1 MINLRHI
8 KKLLRL
14 IILGLLLFN
23 QSFADKNFD
32 KDLKKVSK
40 DNAFINSKGEVY
52 SIEEIPDKQNII
64 LVIYIHGSGT
74 DTKIY
79 KCFKPWNKVPP
90 IIKNLHNKRIKE
102 YTVKIYRL
110 CSGVR
115 GWTEIERDK
124 MYDDYMK
131 NKKLSLK
138 LSDKEG
144 TILIK
149 EQLQF
154 VKQRIIKKK
163 VDSLNSQGFHK
174 IVLSGHSAGAWA
186 SITLK
191 SKFPEKIDGVI
202 ALNPAFAGPK
212 KGRSSFWEDIRK
224 YGINLINFANL
235 KNIIVFS
242 HNKDKY
248 ETPKSLSFLSNSELV
263 NFNDSSSSR
272 CKGKVMLGGYHG
284 ITLTKCFAETNNNQ
298 KEIIKF
304 LEKIL

>member
-1 MINLRHI
+1 
-8 KKLLRL
+8 
-14 IILGLLLFN
+14 
-23 QSFADKNFD
+23 
-32 KDLKKVSK
+32 
-40 DNAFINSKGEVY
+40 
-52 SIEEIPDKQNII
+52 
-64 LVIYIHGSGT
+64 
-74 DTKIY
+74 
-79 KCFKPWNKVPP
+79 
-90 IIKNLHNKRIKE
+90 
-102 YTVKIYRL
+102 VKIYRL

-138 LSDKEG
+138 LTDKEG

-163 VDSLNSQGFHK
+163 VDSLNNQGFHK

-191 SKFPEKIDGVI
+191 TKFPEKIDGVI
-202 ALNPAFAGPK
+202 ALNSAFAVPK

-242 HNKDKY
+242 HNKNKY
-248 ETPKSLSFLSNSELV
+248 ETPKSLSFLSNSDSV
-263 NFNDSSSSR
+263 NFKDSSSSR
-272 CKGKVMLGGYHG
+272 CKGKVILGGYHG
-284 ITLTKCFAETNNNQ
+284 ITLTKCFAEMDSYQ

-304 LEKIL
+304 LESIL